1 MLSLAHTELI
11 YPYILSR
18 LSVQYKM
25 RIRKASSK
33 FFADS
38 SLGYSQFFRCR
49 PGLPLVSMQIS
60 AKYFTCPQLAM
71 FSLRLFMATNLLARG
86 VATRPQINSTTLKQ
100 ESIGILKKVVGPV
113 ERGRNWQLELQ
124 LHARAI
130 RWRVELENK
139 VYLTPLLLPLDMSLL
154 DRLASS
160 GSCFLLAAT
169 QLK

>member
-1 MLSLAHTELI
+1 
-11 YPYILSR
+11 
-18 LSVQYKM
+18 
-25 RIRKASSK
+25 
-33 FFADS
+33 
-38 SLGYSQFFRCR
+38 
-49 PGLPLVSMQIS
+49 
-60 AKYFTCPQLAM
+60 M